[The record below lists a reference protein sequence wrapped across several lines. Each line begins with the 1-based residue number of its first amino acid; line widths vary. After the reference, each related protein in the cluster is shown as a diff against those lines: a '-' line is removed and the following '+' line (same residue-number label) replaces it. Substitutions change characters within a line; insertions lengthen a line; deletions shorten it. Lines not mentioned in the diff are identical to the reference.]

1 MRRSSPLKLFLLVAE
16 VESCRSPFRSRFRP
30 VEIYVRVAVI
40 LQSPFRPVQIIRN
53 LRPGDEFV
61 LPGGLRRAD
70 LLSALGVLFKTSRVK
85 LL

>member
-16 VESCRSPFRSRFRP
+16 VENSS
-30 VEIYVRVAVI
+30 VAY
-40 LQSPFRPVQIIRN
+40 SFAFSSGRN
-53 LRPGDEFV
+53 LRPGGCDTSVAFSSGRNSRPGDEFV